1 MSISPQQRNMI
12 LSLQPKEI
20 FLGFDKQF
28 KETNSND
35 AYKFAEKLLKIAL
48 PFTPYCQ
55 VYILW
60 DDADLL
66 DYKDSPCD
74 KGKEILETLM
84 KHKYEIK
91 TKNGEEIQP
100 CNIS

>member
-1 MSISPQQRNMI
+1 M
-12 LSLQPKEI
+12 
-20 FLGFDKQF
+20 
-28 KETNSND
+28 
-35 AYKFAEKLLKIAL
+35 

-60 DDADLL
+60 DDANLL
-66 DYKDSPCD
+66 DHKDSPCD
-74 KGKEILETLM
+74 KGKEILEVLM

-91 TKNGEEIQP
+91 TKNGEEVQP